1 MSDFNFQLVK
11 NRQSEL
17 LREAQNQTLT
27 SSRARRETLVSV
39 RLTFELRLGGRQ
51 RQVPS
56 ES

>member
-17 LREAQNQTLT
+17 LREAQNERLT
-27 SSRARRETLVSV
+27 SSRARREPLVSV